1 MRQAD
6 DESTIQDEWR
16 YIAIIIDQ
24 MLLYVYSFS
33 GTGSW
38 TFTSSPSDDPDHD
51 RKTLETLQAVV
62 GTFYYFW
69 SIDYIG
75 IYTLQSCASNN
86 DWQICNAKYG
96 DYSTFGDGLFGVNKN
111 D

>member
-38 TFTSSPSDDPDHD
+38 TFTSPASNDPDHD
-51 RKTLETLQAVV
+51 RKTLETLKAVV

>member
-1 MRQAD
+1 MDANTF
-6 DESTIQDEWR
+6 SSN
-16 YIAIIIDQ
+16 
-24 MLLYVYSFS
+24 LL
-33 GTGSW
+33 
-38 TFTSSPSDDPDHD
+38 
-51 RKTLETLQAVV
+51 KAVV

-86 DWQICNAKYG
+86 DWQICNEKYG

>member
-1 MRQAD
+1 MMNQQFKMNGVTLQLLSIKCFYMFTASQAQVH
-6 DESTIQDEWR
+6 ELSQ
-16 YIAIIIDQ
+16 AP
-24 MLLYVYSFS
+24 
-33 GTGSW
+33 
-38 TFTSSPSDDPDHD
+38 PSDDSDHD
-51 RKTLETLQAVV
+51 RKTLKTFKAVV